1 MLKASF
7 YRGIKLLAN
16 AGFRLQ
22 ISVHLISV
30 ITIMIAVSGCNQ
42 AEVMKTPDNIQPLVQ
57 ETLIDGVL
65 SNDASMAVTL
75 GRSRTLSIWDVATSQ
90 LLRQWSDDDFDETN
104 YLLALSGNKQF
115 LATAGKQKI
124 SVFNLETGKLD
135 IRWPAHG
142 FNPDA
147 SISSL
152 FLSQTGSTI
161 LVGMND
167 GSITVIQRSS
177 MTMSL
182 FKQHSAAVNHVELSG
197 FEQQVLSTGLDGDV
211 HIWAAYSGE
220 LISSFSRPQQ
230 ITSVSFDDANR
241 RLFIADALDNNVII
255 DTQTTQPVSHLDY
268 LERYRYFRQAL
279 FVNHGKN
286 LITATSKQS
295 VIYWDASSGKELSHW
310 DITAYNAG
318 TTVFSMV
325 IKPNGK
331 LLTLSSDGALE
342 TWSL

>member
-1 MLKASF
+1 M
-7 YRGIKLLAN
+7 LAN
-16 AGFRLQ
+16 ASSKLLLN
-22 ISVHLISV
+22 VHLIIV
-30 ITIMIAVSGCNQ
+30 ITVLMILSGCNQ
-42 AEVMKTPDNIQPLVQ
+42 AVVMKTPDNIQPLVQ

-75 GRSRTLSIWDVATSQ
+75 GRSRTLSIWDVASSQ
-90 LLRQWSDDDFDETN
+90 LLHQWSDDDFDETN

-135 IRWPAHG
+135 IRWPAQG

-182 FKQHSAAVNHVELSG
+182 FKQHSAAVNHLELSNFG
-197 FEQQVLSTGLDGDV
+197 QQILSTGLDGDV

-230 ITSVSFDDANR
+230 ITSVSYDEANR

-255 DTQTTQPVSHLDY
+255 DTQTTQPISHLNY

-295 VIYWDASSGKELSHW
+295 VIYWDASSGEELSHW

>member
-1 MLKASF
+1 M
-7 YRGIKLLAN
+7 LAN
-16 AGFRLQ
+16 VRLKYRFN
-22 ISVHLISV
+22 VRFV
-30 ITIMIAVSGCNQ
+30 IAIMVSIMTISGCNQ
-42 AEVMKTPDNIQPLVQ
+42 AVNIKKPDNIEPLVH

-65 SNDASMAVTL
+65 SNDASMAITL
-75 GRSRTLSIWDVATSQ
+75 SRSRILSVWDVTTSQ
-90 LLRQWSDDDFDETN
+90 LLHQWSDEDFDETN
-104 YLLALSGNKQF
+104 YLLALSGNKQY
-115 LATAGKQKI
+115 LATAGKHKI
-124 SVFNLETGKLD
+124 SIFNLETGKLD
-135 IRWPAHG
+135 IRWPAQG

-152 FLSQTGSTI
+152 FLSRTGSTI

-182 FKQHSAAVNHVELSG
+182 FKQHSAAVNHVELSN

-220 LISSFSRPQQ
+220 LINSFSRPQQ
-230 ITSVSFDDANR
+230 ITSVSFDEANR

-255 DTQTTQPVSHLDY
+255 DTQTTQPVSQLDY

-279 FVNHGKN
+279 FINNGNN
-286 LITATSKQS
+286 LITATSKQR

-310 DITAYNAG
+310 DITAYTAG

-325 IKPNGK
+325 LQPNGK

>member
-1 MLKASF
+1 
-7 YRGIKLLAN
+7 
-16 AGFRLQ
+16 
-22 ISVHLISV
+22 
-30 ITIMIAVSGCNQ
+30 MIAVAGCNQ
-42 AEVMKTPDNIQPLVQ
+42 AVVTKTPDKIQPLVN
-57 ETLIDGVL
+57 EPLIDGLL

-75 GRSRTLSIWDVATSQ
+75 GRSRSLSIWDVATSQ
-90 LLRQWSDDDFDETN
+90 LLHQWSDNDFDETN
-104 YLLALSGNKQF
+104 YLVALSGNKQY

-124 SVFNLETGKLD
+124 SIFNLETGKLD
-135 IRWPAHG
+135 IRWPAQG

-182 FKQHSAAVNHVELSG
+182 FKQHSAAVNHLELSN

-220 LISSFSRPQQ
+220 LISSFSRPQR
-230 ITSVSFDDANR
+230 ITSVSFDQANR

-255 DTQTTQPVSHLDY
+255 DTQTSQAISQLDY

-279 FVNHGKN
+279 FINYGKN

-295 VIYWDASSGKELSHW
+295 IIYWDTSSGKELSHW

-325 IKPNGK
+325 LKPNGK

>member
-1 MLKASF
+1 L
-7 YRGIKLLAN
+7 RVN
-16 AGFRLQ
+16 AL
-22 ISVHLISV
+22 SKWSLNLWLIIA
-30 ITIMIAVSGCNQ
+30 ITLTIIAISGCNQ
-42 AEVMKTPDNIQPLVQ
+42 AVVMKTPDNIQPLVK
-57 ETLIDGVL
+57 ESLIDGVL
-65 SNDASMAVTL
+65 STDASMAVTL

-90 LLRQWSDDDFDETN
+90 LLHQWFDDDFDETN
-104 YLLALSGNKQF
+104 YLVALSGNKQY

-124 SVFNLETGKLD
+124 SIFNLGTGKLD
-135 IRWPAHG
+135 IRWPAQG

-152 FLSQTGSTI
+152 FLSQTGCTI

-182 FKQHSAAVNHVELSG
+182 FKQHSAAVNHIELSN

-211 HIWAAYSGE
+211 HIWATYSGE
-220 LISSFSRPQQ
+220 LIRSFSRPQR
-230 ITSVSFDDANR
+230 ITSVSFDEANR

-255 DTQTTQPVSHLDY
+255 DTQTAQPVSQLDY

-279 FVNHGKN
+279 FSNHGKN

-310 DITAYNAG
+310 DITAYTAG

-325 IKPNGK
+325 IKPTGT

-342 TWSL
+342 TWSW

>member
-142 FNPDA
+142 FSPDA

-310 DITAYNAG
+310 DITAYNTG

-325 IKPNGK
+325 MKPNGK

>member
-1 MLKASF
+1 M
-7 YRGIKLLAN
+7 LAN
-16 AGFRLQ
+16 AGSRLL
-22 ISVHLISV
+22 INVHFITV
-30 ITIMIAVSGCNQ
+30 ITIMMIVSGCNQ
-42 AEVMKTPDNIQPLVQ
+42 AEVMKTSDNIQQLVQ

-65 SNDASMAVTL
+65 SNDASMAITL

-90 LLRQWSDDDFDETN
+90 LLHQWSDDDFDETN

-135 IRWPAHG
+135 IRWPAQG

-255 DTQTTQPVSHLDY
+255 DTQTMQSVSHLDY

-295 VIYWDASSGKELSHW
+295 VIYWDVSSGKELSHW

-325 IKPNGK
+325 MKPNGK

>member
-1 MLKASF
+1 MTLLTNIGSKFLLNTCLIIAS
-7 YRGIKLLAN
+7 
-16 AGFRLQ
+16 
-22 ISVHLISV
+22 
-30 ITIMIAVSGCNQ
+30 IMAIIAISGCDKMV
-42 AEVMKTPDNIQPLVQ
+42 VMKTPDHLQRLVN

-65 SNDASMAVTL
+65 SSDASIAVTL
-75 GRSRTLSIWDVATSQ
+75 SRSRTLSIWQVATGK
-90 LLRQWSDDDFDETN
+90 LLQQWSDDDFDETN
-104 YLLALSGNKQF
+104 YLVALSANKHY
-115 LATAGKQKI
+115 LATASKHQI
-124 SVFNLETGKLD
+124 SIFNLNTGKLD
-135 IRWPAHG
+135 IRWFAQG

-152 FLSQTGSTI
+152 ALSQTGSTI

-182 FKQHSAAVNHVELSG
+182 FKQHSAAVNHVELSN
-197 FEQQVLSTGLDGDV
+197 FEQQVLSTGIDGDA
-211 HIWAAYSGE
+211 HIWATYSGE

-230 ITSVSFDDANR
+230 ITSVSFDEANR

-255 DTQTTQPVSHLDY
+255 DTQTTQPISQLDY

-279 FVNHGKN
+279 FINHGKN

-295 VIYWDASSGKELSHW
+295 VIYWDADSGKELSHW

-325 IKPNGK
+325 LQTNGK

>member
-1 MLKASF
+1 M
-7 YRGIKLLAN
+7 LAN
-16 AGFRLQ
+16 VRLRFLFD
-22 ISVHLISV
+22 VRFV
-30 ITIMIAVSGCNQ
+30 IAITVSIMAISGCNQ
-42 AEVMKTPDNIQPLVQ
+42 AVNIKKPDNIEPLVH

-65 SNDASMAVTL
+65 SNDASMAITL
-75 GRSRTLSIWDVATSQ
+75 GRSRILSVWDVTTSQ
-90 LLRQWSDDDFDETN
+90 LLHQWSDDDFDETN
-104 YLLALSGNKQF
+104 YLLALSGNKQY
-115 LATAGKQKI
+115 LATAGKHKI
-124 SVFNLETGKLD
+124 SIFNLETGKLD
-135 IRWPAHG
+135 IRWPAQG

-182 FKQHSAAVNHVELSG
+182 FKQHSAAVNHVELSN

-211 HIWAAYSGE
+211 HIWATYSGE
-220 LISSFSRPQQ
+220 LINSFSRPQQ
-230 ITSVSFDDANR
+230 ISSVSYDEANR

-255 DTQTTQPVSHLDY
+255 DTQTALPVSKLDY

-279 FVNHGKN
+279 FINHSKN

-295 VIYWDASSGKELSHW
+295 VIYWDTLTGKELSHW
-310 DITAYNAG
+310 DITAYTAG

-325 IKPNGK
+325 LKPNGK